1 LPASGGWLILS
12 TRTADFGIKVVR
24 ALVFD
29 ASLKFSAEYPDT
41 PARARECLVQVLR
54 AGICGTDL
62 ELMRGYMD
70 FRGIAGHEFV
80 GRVLSGDPRLLS
92 KRVVGEINV
101 GCGSCDLCK
110 ADLERHCPNRTV
122 LGILDRAGAFAD
134 YLSLPARNL
143 LEVPDS
149 ISDEAAVFCEPI
161 AAAYEIL
168 EQVQLSGREKIA
180 VIGDGRLGAIV
191 ALVLK
196 AEGACPMVGGHH
208 LEKLQKLAK
217 LGLDAELA
225 EKLKPGFDVIVD
237 CSGATEGLS
246 LALKFVRPRGTIIL
260 KSTAKGSGGLNL
272 ASAVVDEISIIGS
285 RCGRFAPA
293 LAALAEGKID
303 PRPLVSATLPLSD
316 GVHAFSLAAQPLTF
330 KVLLSTGNSVLP
342 A

>member
-1 LPASGGWLILS
+1 M
-12 TRTADFGIKVVR
+12 R

-29 ASLKFSAEYPDT
+29 GRLKFSSEYPDT
-41 PARARECLVQVLR
+41 IARPGECLVEVLR

-80 GRVLSGDPRLLS
+80 GKVVGGDPGLLG

-122 LGILDRAGAFAD
+122 LGILGRAGAFAN

-149 ISDEAAVFCEPI
+149 ISDEVAVFCEPI

-168 EQVQLSGREKIA
+168 EQIRLSGREKIA

-196 AEGACPMVGGHH
+196 AEGACPVIGGHH
-208 LEKLQKLAK
+208 LEKLQRLAK
-217 LGLDAELA
+217 LGLEADLA

-237 CSGATEGLS
+237 CSGSEEGLL
-246 LALKFVRPRGTIIL
+246 LALRLVRPRGTIIL
-260 KSTAKGSGGLNL
+260 KSTAKESSGLNL

-303 PRPLVSATLPLSD
+303 PRPLISAMLPLSD
-316 GVHAFSLAAQPLTF
+316 GVSALSLAAQPLIF
-330 KVLLSTGNSVLP
+330 KVLLSAVNSVLP